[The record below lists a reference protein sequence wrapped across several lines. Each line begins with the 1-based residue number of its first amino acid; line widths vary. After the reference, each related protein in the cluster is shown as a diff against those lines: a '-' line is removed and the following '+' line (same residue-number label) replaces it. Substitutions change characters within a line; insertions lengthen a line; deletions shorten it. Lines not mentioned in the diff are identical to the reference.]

1 MLRESL
7 RILKEGS
14 HELRLLSGDTR
25 SRMLRVLAD
34 SISANIP
41 LLLEENAKDFDEHS
55 MTLSPTLAQR
65 LKLTNDKIHTLVAGL
80 RALEGLNDPL
90 GSILFRTQLDE
101 RLVLD
106 KVTIPLGVV
115 CVIFES
121 RPDVFYQVLGLALR
135 TGNGVVLKGGREATQ
150 SNRAMFQVAQKAL
163 EREGLPRTWF
173 SLIEGRESVEELLHH
188 DDLVDLVIPRGSNE
202 FVRHIQS
209 TSRIPVLGHASGVC
223 HLYVHASANLAQAIE
238 VIVDAKTQYPAA
250 CNAVETILVDSAV
263 SQSFLPSLHQ
273 TLTQAEVIVRGCA
286 TTAKILG
293 TADTVSDSEWDTEY
307 GSLTVAIK
315 VVNSFEEAV
324 IHINRF
330 GSHHT
335 DGILAQDAE
344 VCERF
349 AAAIDSASV
358 FMNCS
363 TRFADGYRFGFGA
376 EIGIATGKV
385 HARGPV
391 GMEGLLTYKYI
402 LRGDGQIVATYS
414 GEHAKAF
421 TSPAEVHYKQES

>member
-7 RILKEGS
+7 QILKDGS
-14 HELRLLSGDTR
+14 HELRLLPGDTR

-41 LLLEENAKDFDEHS
+41 RLLDENAKDFDEHAT
-55 MTLSPTLAQR
+55 TLSPTLAQR
-65 LKLTNDKIHTLVAGL
+65 LKLTNDKAQTLVAGL
-80 RALEGLNDPL
+80 RALEAVEDPL
-90 GSILFRTQLDE
+90 GAILSRTQLDE
-101 RLVLD
+101 SLVLD

-135 TGNGVVLKGGREATQ
+135 TGNGVVLKGGREATR
-150 SNRAMFQVAQKAL
+150 SNRAMFQVAREAL
-163 EREGLPRTWF
+163 AREGLPYEWF
-173 SLIEGRESVEELLHH
+173 SLIEGRESVEELLQH

-202 FVRHIQS
+202 FVRHIQG

-223 HLYVHASANLAQAIE
+223 HLYVHPSADIAEALD

-250 CNAVETILVDSAV
+250 CNAVETILVDATIAASCIPPLRDRLAKEGV
-263 SQSFLPSLHQ
+263 
-273 TLTQAEVIVRGCA
+273 TIRGCEE
-286 TTAKILG
+286 TSRIL
-293 TADTVSDSEWDTEY
+293 DTSDFVQESEWSTEY

-315 VVNSFEEAV
+315 IVGSVDEA
-324 IHINRF
+324 IHHINRF

-335 DGILAQDAE
+335 DGILAKDTE

-349 AAAIDSASV
+349 ISAVDSASV
-358 FMNCS
+358 FTNCS

-376 EIGIATGKV
+376 EIGIGTGKI

-391 GMEGLLTYKYI
+391 GIEGLLTYKYI

-421 TSPAEVHYKQES
+421 TFKSLLRS